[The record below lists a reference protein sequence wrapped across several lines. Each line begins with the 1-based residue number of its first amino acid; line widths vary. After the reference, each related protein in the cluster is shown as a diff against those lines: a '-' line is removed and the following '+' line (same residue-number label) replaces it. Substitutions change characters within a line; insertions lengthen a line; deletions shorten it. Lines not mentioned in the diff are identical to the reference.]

1 MKTEMASYC
10 FNYVCEKWW
19 IYILQEGGDNMN
31 ELYHYGIL
39 GMKWGVRRYQNKD
52 GSLTPQGK
60 KRYSSMSNNQLQK
73 ELYKQV
79 KEARAQQYGSANKWG
94 VSKTIG
100 KHSKSAAEK
109 YSNDYRRY
117 TNTEQYKSAQN
128 KIKNLDRRYNQGKID
143 PDTYDKEYAK
153 IRESVYDPRFD
164 TSVRISNGRK
174 YVQAYIDSYGK
185 DLNIGYLRDLGY
197 DESTA
202 KALAE
207 RVDKAN
213 KRMLNGM

>member
-1 MKTEMASYC
+1 MWQY
-10 FNYVCEKWW
+10 NYS
-19 IYILQEGGDNMN
+19 D
-31 ELYHYGIL
+31 ELCHYGVL

-52 GSLTPQGK
+52 GSLTPKGK
-60 KRYSSMSNNQLQK
+60 KRYNSMSNDKLQK

-79 KEARAQQYGSANKWG
+79 KEARAQQYGSSNKWG
-94 VSKTIG
+94 VSNTIG
-100 KHSKSAAEK
+100 KYSKLAAEK
-109 YSNDYRRY
+109 YSNDYNRY
-117 TNTEQYKSAQN
+117 TNTEQYKSAQK
-128 KIKNLDRRYNQGKID
+128 KIKDLDTRYEQGKID

-153 IRESVYDPRFD
+153 IRKSVYNPKFD

-174 YVQAYIDSYGK
+174 YVQEYVDSYGK

-197 DESTA
+197 NESTA
-202 KALAE
+202 KLLAE